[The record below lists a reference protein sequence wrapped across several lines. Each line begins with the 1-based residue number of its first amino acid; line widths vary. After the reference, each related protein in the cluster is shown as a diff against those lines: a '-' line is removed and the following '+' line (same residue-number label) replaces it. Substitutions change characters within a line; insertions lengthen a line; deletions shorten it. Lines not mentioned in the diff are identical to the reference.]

1 MWGFIGNDEEWKLL
15 YCRWV
20 YALVVDYYID
30 IGICGSFHDI
40 M

>member
-15 YCRWV
+15 NCRWV
-20 YALVVDYYID
+20 VVDYYID